1 MTIADKYSLKK
12 AHDYNGRR
20 VKTVGESVELDEVRD
35 GGEEVL
41 SCTVVPVCVVTH
53 PTH

>member
-1 MTIADKYSLKK
+1 LLINVLLKVR
-12 AHDYNGRR
+12 DCNGRR
-20 VKTVGESVELDEVRD
+20 VKTVGESVEELDEVRD

-41 SCTVVPVCVVTH
+41 SCTVAPVCVVTD

>member
-1 MTIADKYSLKK
+1 MLINILLK

-20 VKTVGESVELDEVRD
+20 VKTVGESVEELDEVRD

-41 SCTVVPVCVVTH
+41 SCTIVPVCVVTD

>member
-1 MTIADKYSLKK
+1 MVR
-12 AHDYNGRR
+12 DYIGRR
-20 VKTVGESVELDEVRD
+20 VKTVGESVEELDEVRD

-41 SCTVVPVCVVTH
+41 SCTIVPVCVVTD